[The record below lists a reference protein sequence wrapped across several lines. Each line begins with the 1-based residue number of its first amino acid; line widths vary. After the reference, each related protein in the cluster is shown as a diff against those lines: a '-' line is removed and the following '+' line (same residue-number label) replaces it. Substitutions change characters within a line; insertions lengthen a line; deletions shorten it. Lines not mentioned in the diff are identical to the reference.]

1 MNDVT
6 RLSALLREEE
16 SLSDLEVSESVKQ
29 DMAQFVSLLSLE
41 IESIPQNSDLIL
53 SKEEV
58 FDILRSFLTR

>member
-1 MNDVT
+1 MT

-53 SKEEV
+53 SKK
-58 FDILRSFLTR
+58 RFLTFYEAF